1 MIGKIALLI
10 ILIYVALMSI
20 FCGMYYP
27 ELVSTHSKK
36 TKAISLFTGIGI
48 ACVFIYM
55 ALHILV
61 YWIE

>member
-10 ILIYVALMSI
+10 ILIYIALMSI

-27 ELVSTHSKK
+27 ELVSTPSKK
-36 TKAISLFTGIGI
+36 AKAISILIGIGI